1 MVIPSQLTLA
11 IEIGAVLTSALSAML
26 VASRRGLD
34 VVGTCTLALVAA
46 FGGGTLR
53 DLLVD
58 RRPFFWDARWEY
70 VPLIIG
76 LAVAYVYSVKFN
88 RVAREMSRH
97 IVLVDAFGLAL
108 FSLTGLAY
116 AREAS
121 MSPFVA
127 VLIGVLAGTG
137 GAVMRDVLVNETP
150 AIFLPGEL
158 YAVASFVGCWAAV
171 GAGMVIEDATG
182 AATIGFVVIVALR
195 LMSNRLGTRLPPP
208 LWAQPPEKPPAD

>member
-1 MVIPSQLTLA
+1 MVIPNQLTLA

-26 VASRRGLD
+26 VSSRRGLD

-53 DLLVD
+53 DLLLD

-76 LAVAYVYSVKFN
+76 LAVAYVYSVRFN
-88 RVAREMSRH
+88 RVARDLSRH
-97 IVLVDAFGLAL
+97 VVLVDACGLAL

-116 AREAS
+116 AREALL
-121 MSPFVA
+121 SPFVA

-150 AIFLPGEL
+150 VIFLPGEL

-171 GAGMVIEDATG
+171 GAGTIINDAAG
-182 AATIGFVVIVALR
+182 AATVGFLVIVALR
-195 LMSNRLGTRLPPP
+195 MMSNRLGTRLPPP
-208 LWAQPPEKPPAD
+208 LWARPPEKPPAA

>member
-34 VVGTCTLALVAA
+34 VVGTLALVAA

-53 DLLVD
+53 DLLLD

-97 IVLVDAFGLAL
+97 IVLVDA
-108 FSLTGLAY
+108 
-116 AREAS
+116 
-121 MSPFVA
+121 
-127 VLIGVLAGTG
+127 
-137 GAVMRDVLVNETP
+137 
-150 AIFLPGEL
+150 
-158 YAVASFVGCWAAV
+158 
-171 GAGMVIEDATG
+171 
-182 AATIGFVVIVALR
+182 
-195 LMSNRLGTRLPPP
+195 
-208 LWAQPPEKPPAD
+208 

>member
-11 IEIGAVLTSALSAML
+11 IEIGAVLTSALSAMA

-53 DLLVD
+53 DLLLD

-70 VPLIIG
+70 VPLIIVI
-76 LAVAYVYSVKFN
+76 AVAYVYSVKFN
-88 RVAREMSRH
+88 RAARDLSKYA
-97 IVLVDAFGLAL
+97 VFVDALGLAL

-116 AREAS
+116 AREALL
-121 MSPFVA
+121 SPFVA

-171 GAGMVIEDATG
+171 GASAVIDDAT
-182 AATIGFVVIVALR
+182 
-195 LMSNRLGTRLPPP
+195 
-208 LWAQPPEKPPAD
+208 

>member
-1 MVIPSQLTLA
+1 MVIPHQLTLA

-26 VASRRGLD
+26 IASRRGLD

-53 DLLVD
+53 DLLLD

-76 LAVAYVYSVKFN
+76 LAIAYVYSVRFN
-88 RVAREMSRH
+88 RVARDLSRQ
-97 IVLVDAFGLAL
+97 IVLVDACGLAL

-116 AREAS
+116 AREAR

-150 AIFLPGEL
+150 ALFLPGEL

-171 GAGMVIEDATG
+171 AATAVIDDATT
-182 AATIGFVVIVALR
+182 AAAVGFVVIVGLR
-195 LMSNRLGTRLPPP
+195 LISSRFGTRLPPP
-208 LWAQPPEKPPAD
+208 LWARGPSESNN